1 MGFWDWLFGKKNQT
15 EKQPLQTKNNDPAPF
30 FFHRPGPT
38 ASNEF
43 TTIGNIDPVCPYC
56 NHIFEKM
63 PGRKKECPQCK
74 NAIFVRTRPLDNKSV
89 LLTKDQTIEVERQK
103 KIRSGE
109 FDSRKQSV
117 YSAIRRDVRVKLGRE
132 PTNYEVMSAFFTEE
146 CRYFASR
153 NDWGLY
159 TNILS
164 EQKKLTEDFGN
175 KEEALFYCLMI
186 CYLDLNGQNNL
197 GGLGGRP
204 SPGIKRFDPKL
215 GYLAPYYTKRIRELI
230 EELNLSQKDVK
241 TRFIEGAKKMKET
254 IHTPVAVNTA
264 WEKISSE
271 VYGDDDLDG
280 VGNPSGQYWQQ

>member
-1 MGFWDWLFGKKNQT
+1 MGLLEWLFGKKNQT
-15 EKQPLQTKNNDPAPF
+15 EKQPLQTQNNDPALSS
-30 FFHRPGPT
+30 FHRPDPP
-38 ASNEF
+38 ASKEF
-43 TTIGNIDPVCPYC
+43 TAIGNIDPICPYC
-56 NHIFEKM
+56 NHIFEKK

-89 LLTKDQTIEVERQK
+89 LLTNDQIIEVERQK

-109 FDSRKQSV
+109 FDSRKQSA
-117 YSAIRRDVRVKLGRE
+117 YSAIRRDARVKLGRE
-132 PTNYEVMSAFFTEE
+132 PTNYEVMSAFLTED

-153 NDWGLY
+153 NDWGFY
-159 TNILS
+159 TNTLG
-164 EQKKLTEDFGN
+164 EQEILTENFGN
-175 KEEALFYCLMI
+175 KDEALFYCLMI

-215 GYLAPYYTKRIRELI
+215 AFLAPYFTKRIRELI

-254 IHTPVAVNTA
+254 IHTPVSVNTA

-271 VYGDDDLDG
+271 VYKDDNLDG
-280 VGNPSGQYWQQ
+280 EDDQSGEYWQQ